1 MTPRQA
7 VGHGAQH
14 LIGDVQRFG
23 LLSAAAVVDRYAE
36 LIDRATRDESF
47 RSPPLPADERRT
59 GWMVD
64 SAARIAD
71 TYLSLVDTTAELIPN
86 RAMADTA
93 VPKMERISLP
103 PTRSGFGSETSLW
116 VHNSTSSSAAA
127 IDLHMTN
134 LISSNG
140 LSIPAAAVSFSPE
153 RLDVVDPGT
162 PREVRLRVEVPADQ
176 PAGHYH
182 GLVLTSAA
190 PSEPIALHLDVDD
203 RAIAGHDRN
212 Q

>member
-1 MTPRQA
+1 VTPGQA

-36 LIDRATRDESF
+36 LIDRATRDDSF
-47 RSPPLPADERRT
+47 RSPPPPAAERGT

-93 VPKMERISLP
+93 VPNMERISLP
-103 PTRSGFGSETSLW
+103 PTRSGFDSETSLW

-140 LSIPAAAVSFSPE
+140 VSIPAAAVSFSPE

-162 PREVRLRVEVPADQ
+162 AREVRLRVEVPADQ

>member
-1 MTPRQA
+1 VTPRQA

-47 RSPPLPADERRT
+47 RSPSRPADERGT

-71 TYLSLVDTTAELIPN
+71 TYLSLVDTIAELIPN

-93 VPKMERISLP
+93 VPNVERISLP

-140 LSIPAAAVSFSPE
+140 VSIPAAAVSFSPE

-162 PREVRLRVEVPADQ
+162 AREVRLRVEVPADQ

>member
-1 MTPRQA
+1 VTHGQTG
-7 VGHGAQH
+7 GHGAQH
-14 LIGDVQRFG
+14 LISDVQRFG
-23 LLSAAAVVDRYAE
+23 LLSAAAVVDRYTE
-36 LIDRATRDESF
+36 LIDRATRDYSF
-47 RSPPLPADERRT
+47 PLAALPADERGN

-71 TYLSLVDTTAELIPN
+71 AYLSLVDTIAALVSN
-86 RAMADTA
+86 RAMPDTA
-93 VPKMERISLP
+93 VPIRERLILP

-127 IDLHMTN
+127 LDLHRTN

-140 LSIPAAAVSFSPE
+140 VSIPAAAVSFSPE
-153 RLDVVDPGT
+153 RLDVVDAET
-162 PREVRLRVEVPADQ
+162 AREVRLRVDVPTDQ

-182 GLVLTSAA
+182 GLVLISAA

-203 RAIAGHDRN
+203 RARVGHDRN

>member
-1 MTPRQA
+1 MTPGQA

-23 LLSAAAVVDRYAE
+23 LLSAAAVVDRYTE
-36 LIDRATRDESF
+36 LIDRATRDESLLAPV
-47 RSPPLPADERRT
+47 SADERGS

-64 SAARIAD
+64 SAARIAEA
-71 TYLSLVDTTAELIPN
+71 YLSLVETIAVLIPN
-86 RAMADTA
+86 RAIPDTA
-93 VPKMERISLP
+93 VRTMERLILP
-103 PTRSGFGSETSLW
+103 PTRSGFGSETSVW

-127 IDLHMTN
+127 IDLHVTN

-140 LSIPAAAVSFSPE
+140 ARLPAASVSLSPE
-153 RLDVVDPGT
+153 RLDVVDAGT
-162 PREVRLRVEVPADQ
+162 AREVRLRVDVPADQ

-182 GLVLTSAA
+182 GLVLISAA
-190 PSEPIALHLDVDD
+190 PSEPIALYLDVDGG
-203 RAIAGHDRN
+203 AGPRHDRN

>member
-1 MTPRQA
+1 VTPRQA

-36 LIDRATRDESF
+36 LIDRATRDDSF
-47 RSPPLPADERRT
+47 RSPPPPAAERGT

-71 TYLSLVDTTAELIPN
+71 TYLSLVDTIAELIPN

-93 VPKMERISLP
+93 VPNMERISLP
-103 PTRSGFGSETSLW
+103 PTRSGFDSETSLW

-140 LSIPAAAVSFSPE
+140 VSIPAAAVSFSPE

-162 PREVRLRVEVPADQ
+162 AREVRLRVEVPADQ

-203 RAIAGHDRN
+203 RAGTGHDRN

>member
-47 RSPPLPADERRT
+47 RSPPLPADERGT

-71 TYLSLVDTTAELIPN
+71 TYLSLVDTIAELIPN

-93 VPKMERISLP
+93 VPNMERISLP
-103 PTRSGFGSETSLW
+103 PTGSGFGSETSLW

-140 LSIPAAAVSFSPE
+140 VSIPAAAVSFSPE

-162 PREVRLRVEVPADQ
+162 AREVRLRVEVPADQ

>member
-23 LLSAAAVVDRYAE
+23 LLSAAAVVDRYTE

-47 RSPPLPADERRT
+47 RSAPLPADERGT

-64 SAARIAD
+64 SAARIAEA
-71 TYLSLVDTTAELIPN
+71 YLSLVDTIAALISN
-86 RAMADTA
+86 RAMPDTA
-93 VPKMERISLP
+93 VPNMERLILP

-140 LSIPAAAVSFSPE
+140 VSIPASAVSFSPE
-153 RLDVVDPGT
+153 RLDVVDAGT
-162 PREVRLRVEVPADQ
+162 AREVRLRVEVPADQ

-182 GLVLTSAA
+182 GLVLISAD

-203 RAIAGHDRN
+203 RARAGHDRN

>member
-47 RSPPLPADERRT
+47 RSPPLPADERGT

-71 TYLSLVDTTAELIPN
+71 TYLSLVDTIAELIPN

-93 VPKMERISLP
+93 VPNDGK
-103 PTRSGFGSETSLW
+103 
-116 VHNSTSSSAAA
+116 
-127 IDLHMTN
+127 
-134 LISSNG
+134 
-140 LSIPAAAVSFSPE
+140 
-153 RLDVVDPGT
+153 
-162 PREVRLRVEVPADQ
+162 DQ
-176 PAGHYH
+176 PASDPVGIRLRDFTM
-182 GLVLTSAA
+182 GSQFDVVLSGRHR
-190 PSEPIALHLDVDD
+190 PPHDEPDLLQRRQHPRRSSVVLPGATGRRRPGDRPGGSTASRGASRPTRRALPRARADLGCSLRAD
-203 RAIAGHDRN
+203 RAASRRRRSSHSWP
-212 Q
+212 

>member
-1 MTPRQA
+1 VTPRQA

-36 LIDRATRDESF
+36 LIDRATRDDSF
-47 RSPPLPADERRT
+47 RSPPPPAAERGT

-71 TYLSLVDTTAELIPN
+71 TYLSLVDTIAELIPN

-93 VPKMERISLP
+93 VPNMERISLP

-116 VHNSTSSSAAA
+116 VHNSMSYSAGA
-127 IDLHMTN
+127 IDLHMTT

-140 LSIPAAAVSFSPE
+140 VSIPAASVSFSPK
-153 RLDVVDPGT
+153 RLDAVDAGT
-162 PREVRLRVEVPADQ
+162 AQEVRLRVEVPADQ
-176 PAGHYH
+176 PPGHYH
-182 GLVLTSAA
+182 GLVLISAA

-203 RAIAGHDRN
+203 RAGTGHDRN

>member
-1 MTPRQA
+1 VTPRQA

-36 LIDRATRDESF
+36 LIDRATRDDSF
-47 RSPPLPADERRT
+47 RSRPPPAAERGT

-93 VPKMERISLP
+93 VPNMERISLP
-103 PTRSGFGSETSLW
+103 PTRSGFDSETSLW

-140 LSIPAAAVSFSPE
+140 VSIPAAAVSFSPE

-162 PREVRLRVEVPADQ
+162 AREVRLRVEVPADQ

-182 GLVLTSAA
+182 WLVLTSAA
-190 PSEPIALHLDVDD
+190 HSEPIALHLDVDD

>member
-1 MTPRQA
+1 
-7 VGHGAQH
+7 
-14 LIGDVQRFG
+14 
-23 LLSAAAVVDRYAE
+23 
-36 LIDRATRDESF
+36 
-47 RSPPLPADERRT
+47 
-59 GWMVD
+59 
-64 SAARIAD
+64 
-71 TYLSLVDTTAELIPN
+71 
-86 RAMADTA
+86 
-93 VPKMERISLP
+93 MERISLP
-103 PTRSGFGSETSLW
+103 PTGSGFGSETSLW

-140 LSIPAAAVSFSPE
+140 VSIPAAAVSFSPE

-162 PREVRLRVEVPADQ
+162 AREVRLRVEVPADQ

>member
-1 MTPRQA
+1 VTPRQA

-47 RSPPLPADERRT
+47 RSPPLPADERGT

-71 TYLSLVDTTAELIPN
+71 GYLRLVDTIAALVSN
-86 RAMADTA
+86 RTMPDAA
-93 VPKMERISLP
+93 VPILERLILP

-134 LISSNG
+134 LISSSG
-140 LSIPAAAVSFSPE
+140 VSIPAAAVSFSPE
-153 RLDVVDPGT
+153 RLDVVDAVT
-162 PREVRLRVEVPADQ
+162 AQEVRLPRRRASGPTSRSL
-176 PAGHYH
+176 PRAG
-182 GLVLTSAA
+182 
-190 PSEPIALHLDVDD
+190 VDLGCSLRAD
-203 RAIAGHDRN
+203 RAASRRGRSSRGWP
-212 Q
+212 

>member
-1 MTPRQA
+1 VTPGQA

-23 LLSAAAVVDRYAE
+23 LLSAAAVVDRYTE
-36 LIDRATRDESF
+36 LIDRATRDDSLLAPV
-47 RSPPLPADERRT
+47 SADERGSR
-59 GWMVD
+59 WMVD
-64 SAARIAD
+64 SAARIAEA
-71 TYLSLVDTTAELIPN
+71 YLSLVETIAALIPN
-86 RAMADTA
+86 RAIPDTA
-93 VPKMERISLP
+93 VRTMERLILP

-127 IDLHMTN
+127 IDLHVTN

-140 LSIPAAAVSFSPE
+140 ARIPAASVSLSPE
-153 RLDVVDPGT
+153 RLDVVDAGT
-162 PREVRLRVEVPADQ
+162 AREVRLRVDVPAE

-190 PSEPIALHLDVDD
+190 PSEPIALYLDVDGG
-203 RAIAGHDRN
+203 AGPRHDRN